1 MFPREASRESSSSQA
16 GVGEYLGED
25 RRVEEARREE
35 RSAVVEE
42 VIAERGKNYQQCPN
56 FGDENGAPP
65 PPSRRASVG
74 GDERSGRR
82 RRGTL
87 EGPREGEGRKRER
100 EKYLKVKKA

>member
-1 MFPREASRESSSSQA
+1 LFPREASRESSSSQA

-56 FGDENGAPP
+56 FGNENGAPP
-65 PPSRRASVG
+65 PPSLVERALGEMREAEEEG
-74 GDERSGRR
+74 GGRSK
-82 RRGTL
+82 RG
-87 EGPREGEGRKRER
+87 GGKRGR
-100 EKYLKVKKA
+100 EK